1 MSKQLAQL
9 SKVEFEHTS
18 ANVAEMLASDK
29 TLQVLMTVMTAAAYV
44 FQSARTQLTGAIRG
58 GWRVDHPDAVI
69 EYLTRAATQESSL
82 AAKAVATTLLD
93 VVIPYLDILQRAADD
108 QAQAIQAVVG
118 EAATQQGATSE
129 VLSGSVADGEA
140 GLGTVDA
147 SGEAGQDVDG
157 G

>member
-18 ANVAEMLASDK
+18 ANVAEMLAADK

-129 VLSGSVADGEA
+129 VLFGSVADGEA
-140 GLGTVDA
+140 GLGTVA
-147 SGEAGQDVDG
+147 APGEAGQDVDG